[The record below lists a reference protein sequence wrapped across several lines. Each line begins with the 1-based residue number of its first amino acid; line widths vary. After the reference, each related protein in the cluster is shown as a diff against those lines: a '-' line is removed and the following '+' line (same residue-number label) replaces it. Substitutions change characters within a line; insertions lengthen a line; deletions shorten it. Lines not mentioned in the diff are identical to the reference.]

1 MEHSF
6 RGGGRGCSTA
16 SEEEGWRGHG
26 RATEG
31 TARVGLSTSGG
42 ALSPCGHPQ
51 SGPGAWRRGQ
61 LGCCLCVPVCVSLCV
76 CVCVCMSVCV
86 YVCVCVCL
94 FLYVSVCAYLCVS
107 LCACA

>member
-1 MEHSF
+1 MERPRQGH
-6 RGGGRGCSTA
+6 RGDRAGGAEHLRRSPFSLWTPSVWTRGV
-16 SEEEGWRGHG
+16 EEG
-26 RATEG
+26 
-31 TARVGLSTSGG
+31 S
-42 ALSPCGHPQ
+42 
-51 SGPGAWRRGQ
+51 AW
-61 LGCCLCVPVCVSLCV
+61 LLPVCPCVCVLV